1 MTAAA
6 RAARLFRRR
15 SSMSNGSS
23 HPHLDR
29 WHRIVFQRDAQ
40 DLQAMLAEDVVFH
53 SPYLDQPYS
62 GREAAALI
70 LTTVSAVFQDFTY
83 HREIVEGHNWA
94 LEFSARVGD
103 QSLKGIDLI
112 RLNDDGLI
120 VEFEVFVRSY
130 NGLQAL
136 GASMARRLNSAS

>member
-1 MTAAA
+1 MDNES
-6 RAARLFRRR
+6 L
-15 SSMSNGSS
+15 

-53 SPYLDQPYS
+53 SPYLEQPYS
-62 GREAAALI
+62 GREATALI
-70 LTTVSAVFQDFTY
+70 LTTVSEVFQDFTY
-83 HREIVEGHNWA
+83 HREIIEGNNWA

-112 RLNDDGLI
+112 RLDDDGRI
-120 VEFEVFVRSY
+120 VEFEVFVRPY
-130 NGLQAL
+130 NGLRAL
-136 GASMARRLNSAS
+136 GVAMARRLNSTS

>member
-1 MTAAA
+1 MDD
-6 RAARLFRRR
+6 
-15 SSMSNGSS
+15 GSS

-62 GREAAALI
+62 GRQATALI
-70 LTTVSAVFQDFTY
+70 LTAVSEVFQDFTY
-83 HREIVEGHNWA
+83 HREIIEGNNWA

-112 RLNDDGLI
+112 RLDDDGRI
-120 VEFEVFVRSY
+120 VEFEVFVRPY
-130 NGLQAL
+130 NGLRAL
-136 GASMARRLNSAS
+136 GAAKARRLNSAS